1 PPRSAWRLW
10 WKTNIR
16 YTVIARSVATRR
28 SRSKP
33 SFTFVAN
40 GGLESEIATLQA
52 LKAFAAQN
60 AGLAMTLSV
69 WRWKKL

>member
-1 PPRSAWRLW
+1 
-10 WKTNIR
+10 
-16 YTVIARSVATRR
+16 
-28 SRSKP
+28 
-33 SFTFVAN
+33 VAN